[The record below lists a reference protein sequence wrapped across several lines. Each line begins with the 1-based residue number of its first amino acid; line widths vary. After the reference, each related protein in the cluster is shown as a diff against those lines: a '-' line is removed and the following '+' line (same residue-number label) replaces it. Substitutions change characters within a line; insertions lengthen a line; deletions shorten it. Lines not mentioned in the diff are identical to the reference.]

1 MSKDPTKPGD
11 ENPDPRIPIDNSAGP
26 GAPTLAATVD
36 PSPTAI
42 RAATTDSDEPSD
54 PAPSIPA
61 LLERVGELE
70 SALAAL
76 LDDLAVALP
85 DLRAPAPIPSTA
97 PSPSG
102 AYALQPAPAALD
114 TLRERA
120 TTGDRAA
127 LMRYLR
133 LRRS

>member
-1 MSKDPTKPGD
+1 MPKSSPTKPD
-11 ENPDPRIPIDNSAGP
+11 DRPAEPLPKPSSPPTSSAP
-26 GAPTLAATVD
+26 VITDTIR
-36 PSPTAI
+36 TAI
-42 RAATTDSDEPSD
+42 QTVASDPQPDAD

-61 LLERVGELE
+61 LLDRVSELE

-76 LDDLAVALP
+76 LDDLAVAIP
-85 DLRAPAPIPSTA
+85 DLRAPSPLPASSIA
-97 PSPSG
+97 PSG
-102 AYALQPAPAALD
+102 AYALQPAPSALD

-120 TTGDRAA
+120 ATGDRAA

>member
-1 MSKDPTKPGD
+1 MPKSSPTKPD
-11 ENPDPRIPIDNSAGP
+11 DRPAEPVPESSSPPAASAP
-26 GAPTLAATVD
+26 ATTD
-36 PSPTAI
+36 TSPTAI
-42 RAATTDSDEPSD
+42 RAATNSSD

-61 LLERVGELE
+61 LLDRVTELE

-76 LDDLAVALP
+76 LDDLAVAIP
-85 DLRAPAPIPSTA
+85 DLRAPSPLPASSIA
-97 PSPSG
+97 PSG
-102 AYALQPAPAALD
+102 AYALQPAPAAIE

-127 LMRYLR
+127 LLRYLR